1 MSIQP
6 VKVTNNK
13 GRLVVTSYIISV
25 YLCISDTL
33 YYTCEYLILI
43 TLNVKCQKDR
53 IKIIDLKVQIIACTV
68 YTIKCVNKLIEYR
81 ERIELLLS
89 STKS

>member
-33 YYTCEYLILI
+33 YYTCVYLILI
-43 TLNVKCQKDR
+43 TLNIKCKKDW
-53 IKIIDLKVQIIACTV
+53 IKIIDLKVLIIACAV